1 LKYNVEAGGIFLY
14 RLVVKGRL
22 ISKRRRI
29 LVNISH
35 KGEILM
41 ANFYQALEHSFASNF
56 LADALRL
63 ADGTVWRYQ
72 HLQERVNDIARALV
86 AEGLQPADRLV
97 VQVEKSAEN
106 LALYLAC
113 LKVGGVYVPLNTA
126 YTQTEVDYFI
136 NDAQPAL
143 FVGQIERSDV
153 QTFTMDDHGQG
164 TLLERVAAHSANPV
178 PATATRQPDD
188 MAAILYTS
196 GTTGRSKGAML
207 SHANL
212 ASNAHSLSTC
222 WGWQKDDVLLH
233 ALPIFHVHG
242 LFIASHCALL
252 NATPMIFLA
261 KFDAAQVLELLPKA
275 TVLMGVPTFY
285 TRLLQQAGLN
295 HASVASIRVFICGS
309 APLTEQTFNA
319 WEAATGQRILERYGM
334 IETIINTSNP
344 LVGERMAGTVG
355 FALPAQEFRIADADG
370 VPVQNGE
377 IGTIEVRGPNVF
389 QGYWQMPEKTAE
401 EIRDDGFFI
410 TGDLGTQDADGRLS
424 IVGRAK
430 DLVISGGYNVYPKEI
445 EGCIDKIPGVSE
457 SAVIGVPHADFG
469 EAVVAVIVPSAEHV
483 DIATIQAHL
492 ADTLARFKQPKIVV
506 NVDALPR
513 NTMGKVQKNILRD
526 QYAELFS
533 PS

>member
-1 LKYNVEAGGIFLY
+1 M
-14 RLVVKGRL
+14 
-22 ISKRRRI
+22 S
-29 LVNISH
+29 
-35 KGEILM
+35 
-41 ANFYQALEHSFASNF
+41 NFYQTLESSFAANLSG
-56 LADALRL
+56 DALRL
-63 ADGTVWRYQ
+63 SDGTVWRYQ
-72 HLQERVNDIARALV
+72 HLQERVNEVARALV
-86 AEGLQPADRLV
+86 AEGLQPGDRLV
-97 VQVEKSAEN
+97 VQVKKSAEN

-126 YTQTEVDYFI
+126 YTQAEVDYFI
-136 NDAQPAL
+136 NDAEPAL
-143 FVGQIERSDV
+143 FVGQSERVDV
-153 QTFTMDDHGQG
+153 KAFTMGDNGQG
-164 TLLERVAAHSANPV
+164 TLLERVAAHSGNPLPV
-178 PATATRQPDD
+178 TKPRQPDD

-212 ASNAHSLSTC
+212 ASNALSLSTC
-222 WGWQKDDVLLH
+222 WGWQKNDVLLH

-252 NATPMIFLA
+252 NATPMIFLP
-261 KFDAAQVLELLPKA
+261 KFDAAQVLELLPQA

-285 TRLLQQAGLN
+285 TRLLLQKGLN
-295 HASVASIRVFICGS
+295 HASVANIRVFICGS

-334 IETIINTSNP
+334 SETIINTSNP
-344 LVGERMAGTVG
+344 LEGDRVAGTVG

-370 VPVQNGE
+370 GPLRNGE

-410 TGDLGTQDADGRLS
+410 TGDLGTTDEDGRLS

-430 DLVISGGYNVYPKEI
+430 DLVISGGYNVYPKEV
-445 EGCIDKIPGVSE
+445 ESVIDKIPGVSE

-469 EAVVAVIVPSAEHV
+469 EAVVAIIVPSAEEV
-483 DIATIQAHL
+483 SIETIQEFL
-492 ADTLARFKQPKIVV
+492 SDKLARFKQPKVTLS
-506 NVDALPR
+506 VDTLPR
-513 NTMGKVQKNILRD
+513 NTMGKVQKNVLRD
-526 QYAELFS
+526 TYAGLFS
-533 PS
+533 ER